1 MVTRDLLPVINVRE
15 RTPQE
20 VAQVVTPA
28 LYRTTIGHTRHRPW
42 RHAFRYRH
50 PMWLVDVAQVPRGV
64 LLGGLLRF
72 DARDHLGDPT
82 RSIRENVVHFAAQ
95 HGVDVSS
102 DRTVMLTNARMFGY
116 VFNPITV
123 FWCLRTDTVPGA
135 APGAVH
141 CVIAEVHNTYGDRH
155 CYFLVPDETGSA
167 SAGKALYVS
176 PFNPVDGRYDM
187 RFTRPVERVQVAI
200 ALRRAG
206 ALAFTAT
213 LTGERARATVPRV
226 MRTVAHYPLGALRV
240 SALIRYQGIKLSLR
254 GLPVVRRPA
263 AMRED
268 T

>member
-1 MVTRDLLPVINVRE
+1 MVTRDLLPVINAAE
-15 RTPQE
+15 GTSEQ
-20 VAQVVTPA
+20 VAEVVTPA
-28 LYRTTIGHTRHRPW
+28 LYRTRIGHTRHRPW

-82 RSIRENVVHFAAQ
+82 RSIRENVVRFAAQ
-95 HGVDVSS
+95 HSADVSS
-102 DRTVMLTNARMFGY
+102 DRIVMLTNARMFGY

-135 APGAVH
+135 VH
-141 CVIAEVHNTYGDRH
+141 CVIAEVHNTYGGRH

-167 SAGKALYVS
+167 SADKALYVS

-187 RFTRPVERVQVAI
+187 RFTRPVERVEVAI

-206 ALAFTAT
+206 ALAFSAT
-213 LTGERARATVPRV
+213 LTGERAQASVPTVL
-226 MRTVAHYPLGALRV
+226 RTVAHYPLGALRV

-263 AMRED
+263 ALRKD